1 MLKPILFVQS
11 NSLARFRSPLDHSS
25 GMVKN
30 KIALVTGGSQ
40 GIGLAIA
47 EKLLDAGAACAIV
60 ALDDESLRNTS
71 SGFQSRKLRFK
82 SYGVNLTEDTAV
94 DSVVAAV
101 VRDLGPVD
109 ILINNAGITGPTL
122 PVHQVPTTDW
132 DRTLAINLRTPF
144 VLSRAVV
151 PMMIE
156 RRTGTIINISSIAG
170 KMAYPLRT
178 PYASSKWG
186 LIGLTL
192 TMAQELGPYNIRVN
206 AICPGPT
213 RTEMIDSVIRAR
225 AAAAGMDVEAMS
237 EEYTRA
243 TALKRMVQPEEVANL
258 VLFLCSPEADA
269 ITGQAIDISA
279 GYGFRIG
286 N

>member
-1 MLKPILFVQS
+1 MLKKEV
-11 NSLARFRSPLDHSS
+11 
-25 GMVKN
+25 
-30 KIALVTGGSQ
+30 ALVTGGSQ
-40 GIGLAIA
+40 GIGRAIA
-47 EKLLDAGAACAIV
+47 EKLLDAGAAVAIV
-60 ALDDESLRNTS
+60 ALDDEALKHASAE
-71 SGFQSRKLRFK
+71 FQSRKLRFK
-82 SYGVNLTEDTAV
+82 SYGGNLTDDAAI
-94 DSVVAAV
+94 DSIVAAV

-122 PVHQVPTTDW
+122 PVHQVPTNDW

-144 VLSRAVV
+144 VLSRAIV

-192 TMAQELGPYNIRVN
+192 TMAQELGPHNIRVN
-206 AICPGPT
+206 VICPGPT

-225 AAAAGMDVEAMS
+225 AAAAGVDVATMS

-243 TALKRMVQPEEVANL
+243 TALKRMVEPDEVANL